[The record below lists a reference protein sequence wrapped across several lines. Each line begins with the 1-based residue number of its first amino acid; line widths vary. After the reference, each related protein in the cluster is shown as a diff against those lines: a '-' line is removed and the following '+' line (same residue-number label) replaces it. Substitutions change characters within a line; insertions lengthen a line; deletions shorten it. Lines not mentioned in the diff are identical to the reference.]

1 MAKGKKTCKMLKE
14 IRKEI
19 ARSNDIAYVTTECK
33 YQGDCSGTCP
43 KCEAEVRYLEEELEK
58 RRSAGKKVVLAGV
71 AAAMLFSAGCE
82 DIFSSQTV
90 GDLQPPSR
98 EESQPIPM
106 GAPVEYAS
114 SEPKEETAGM
124 GQISQPEESG
134 EQSSE
139 EISLP
144 VFMGDLVAPEE

>member
-19 ARSNDIAYVTTECK
+19 AKSNDIAYVTTECK
-33 YQGDCSGTCP
+33 YQGDCAGTCP

-82 DIFSSQTV
+82 DIFSSSTM
-90 GDLQPPSR
+90 GDMQPLSR
-98 EESQPIPM
+98 EESQPLA
-106 GAPVEYAS
+106 GAPTEYAS
-114 SEPKEETAGM
+114 SGLEEETQET
-124 GQISQPEESG
+124 GQIAPPDESLEES
-134 EQSSE
+134 SE
-139 EISLP
+139 DTSWA
-144 VFMGDLVAPEE
+144 VTMGDLEPPEE

>member
-19 ARSNDIAYVTTECK
+19 AKSNDIAYVTTECK
-33 YQGDCSGTCP
+33 YQGDCAGTCP

-82 DIFSSQTV
+82 DIFSSSTM
-90 GDLQPPSR
+90 GDMQPLSQ
-98 EESQPIPM
+98 EESRPTM

-114 SEPKEETAGM
+114 SEPEEETADM
-124 GQISQPEESG
+124 GQIAPPDESLEES
-134 EQSSE
+134 SE
-139 EISLP
+139 DTSWA
-144 VFMGDLVAPEE
+144 VTMGDLEPPEE

>member
-19 ARSNDIAYVTTECK
+19 AKSNDIAYVTTECK
-33 YQGDCSGTCP
+33 YQGDCAGTCP

-82 DIFSSQTV
+82 DIFSSSTM
-90 GDLQPPSR
+90 GDMQPLSQ
-98 EESQPIPM
+98 EESQPTM

-114 SEPKEETAGM
+114 SEPEEETADM
-124 GQISQPEESG
+124 GQIAPPDESLEES
-134 EQSSE
+134 SE
-139 EISLP
+139 DTSWA
-144 VFMGDLVAPEE
+144 VTMGDLEPPEE

>member
-19 ARSNDIAYVTTECK
+19 ARNNDIAYVTTECK
-33 YQGDCSGTCP
+33 YQGDCAGTCP

-82 DIFSSQTV
+82 DIFSSSTM
-90 GDLQPPSR
+90 GDMQPLSQ
-98 EESQPIPM
+98 EETRPLA
-106 GAPVEYAS
+106 GAPTEYAS
-114 SEPKEETAGM
+114 SEP
-124 GQISQPEESG
+124 EESSD
-134 EQSSE
+134 ESSE
-139 EISLP
+139 DTSWF
-144 VFMGDLVAPEE
+144 VTMGDLVAPEE

>member
-19 ARSNDIAYVTTECK
+19 AKSNDIAYVTTECK
-33 YQGDCSGTCP
+33 YQGDCAGTCP

-82 DIFSSQTV
+82 DIFSSSTM
-90 GDLQPPSR
+90 GDMQPLSQ
-98 EESQPIPM
+98 EETQPVPM

-114 SEPKEETAGM
+114 SEPEEETADM
-124 GQISQPEESG
+124 GQIAPPDESLEES
-134 EQSSE
+134 SE
-139 EISLP
+139 DTSWA
-144 VFMGDLVAPEE
+144 VTMGDLEPPEE

>member
-19 ARSNDIAYVTTECK
+19 AKNNDIAYVTTECK

-71 AAAMLFSAGCE
+71 AAAMIFSAGCE
-82 DIFSSQTV
+82 DIFSSSTM
-90 GDLQPPSR
+90 GEMQPLSQ
-98 EESQPIPM
+98 EETRPLA
-106 GAPVEYAS
+106 GAPTEYAS
-114 SEPKEETAGM
+114 SGPEEETQDTGEIAPPED
-124 GQISQPEESG
+124 SLEES
-134 EQSSE
+134 SE
-139 EISLP
+139 DISWF
-144 VFMGDLVAPEE
+144 VTMGDIIAPEE

>member
-1 MAKGKKTCKMLKE
+1 MAKGKKTCKLLKE

-19 ARSNDIAYVTTECK
+19 AKSNDIAYVTTECK
-33 YQGDCSGTCP
+33 YQGDCAGTCP

-82 DIFSSQTV
+82 DIFSSSTM
-90 GDLQPPSR
+90 GDMQPLSQ
-98 EESQPIPM
+98 EESQPTM

-114 SEPKEETAGM
+114 SEPEEETADK
-124 GQISQPEESG
+124 GQIAPPDESLEES
-134 EQSSE
+134 SE
-139 EISLP
+139 DTSWA
-144 VFMGDLVAPEE
+144 VTMGDLEPPEE

>member
-19 ARSNDIAYVTTECK
+19 AKSNDIAYVTTECK
-33 YQGDCSGTCP
+33 YQGDCAGTCP

-58 RRSAGKKVVLAGV
+58 CRSAGKKVVLAGV

-82 DIFSSQTV
+82 DIFSSSTM
-90 GDLQPPSR
+90 GDMQPLSQ
-98 EESQPIPM
+98 EESRPTM

-114 SEPKEETAGM
+114 SEPEEETADM
-124 GQISQPEESG
+124 GQIAPPDESLEES
-134 EQSSE
+134 SE
-139 EISLP
+139 DPSWA
-144 VFMGDLVAPEE
+144 VTMGDLEPPEE

>member
-19 ARSNDIAYVTTECK
+19 AKNNDIAYVTTECK
-33 YQGDCSGTCP
+33 YQGDCAGTCP

-82 DIFSSQTV
+82 DIFSSSTM
-90 GDLQPPSR
+90 GEMQPLSQ
-98 EESQPIPM
+98 EETQPLA
-106 GAPVEYAS
+106 GAPTEYAS
-114 SEPKEETAGM
+114 SEP
-124 GQISQPEESG
+124 EESSD
-134 EQSSE
+134 ESSE
-139 EISLP
+139 DTSWF
-144 VFMGDLVAPEE
+144 VTMGDLVAPEE